1 MIERGS
7 ELDLSLIV
15 WRCYISNFRVLAL
28 ILPDFS
34 RFPHEWGRSDCVS
47 KVVSHPTCRAWSL
60 AWRVVEQKKWPSDF
74 FLKGGESAAIAPP
87 PPAPWKICELCY
99 YCHLL
104 RKTYRERLL
113 PSVALFI
120 DQLFPGANK
129 SCGWH
134 KSLSASSFLGSTC
147 DEKEGL
153 SWVA

>member
-1 MIERGS
+1 MSKWLNKRGS

-34 RFPHEWGRSDCVS
+34 RFPHEWRRSDCVS
-47 KVVSHPTCRAWSL
+47 KVVSHPTCRARSL
-60 AWRVVEQKKWPSDF
+60 GWRVVEQKKWPSYF
-74 FLKGGESAAIAPP
+74 FLKGGERAEIPP

-113 PSVALFI
+113 PSNCSVY
-120 DQLFPGANK
+120 
-129 SCGWH
+129 W
-134 KSLSASSFLGSTC
+134 SAVPRSKQIMRLTQILVCFLILRINVWWERGT
-147 DEKEGL
+147 
-153 SWVA
+153 